1 MQNPTSLKPRRRLQ
15 DLYVRGQMFSVDDG
29 SDPENPVEVWV
40 QKITPLEQKNAIDKA
55 HSARARIRASKNTE
69 DGVELRTRLQAEAQ
83 IAGFFVTRENMI
95 DFVEAEELRRKQ
107 MSHEAEI
114 AGSERW
120 SENDYLNGLR
130 TAWEDGLMERYL
142 LDSNDPEASGVYE
155 KLKDFFDEVDEKMQA
170 ERRAMIFQY
179 ESTSDNEL
187 KEKIVDM
194 MVDGEADEAWLTEF
208 RKWQVFFAIRDPK
221 DHNQRYFESRDDVDT
236 IDQKIL
242 RDLFTV
248 FDELMVDITE
258 GKE

>member
-29 SDPENPVEVWV
+29 SDPENPVQVWI

-55 HSARARIRASKNTE
+55 HSARARIRASKDTE
-69 DGVELRTRLQAEAQ
+69 AGVELRTRLYAEAQ
-83 IAGFFVTRENMI
+83 MSGFFTTRENMI
-95 DFVEAEELRRKQ
+95 EFVEAEEFRRRQ

-114 AGSERW
+114 AAEERW
-120 SENDYLNGLR
+120 AENDYLNGLR

-142 LDSNDPEASGVYE
+142 IDSTDPEAAGVYDQ
-155 KLKDFFDEVDEKMQA
+155 LKGFFAEVDEKMQA
-170 ERRAMIFQY
+170 ERRAIVFQY

-194 MVDGEADEAWLTEF
+194 LIDGEADEAWLTEF
-208 RKWQVFFAIRDPK
+208 RKWQVYFATRDPE

-236 IDQKIL
+236 IDHKIL
-242 RDLFTV
+242 KDLFGV
-248 FDELMVDITE
+248 FDELMVDVNE